1 MGPRWKHPMRAKIA
15 GPTSSGKTVFIR
27 RFLKTLPEMTD
38 PVPDQVIYC
47 YDEWLPMFQGMK
59 GVEFIE
65 GFPHMEKW
73 QGDRR
78 RFINH

>member
-1 MGPRWKHPMRAKIA
+1 
-15 GPTSSGKTVFIR
+15 
-27 RFLKTLPEMTD
+27 MTD

-59 GVEFIE
+59 DVEFIE

-78 RFINH
+78 RFINR